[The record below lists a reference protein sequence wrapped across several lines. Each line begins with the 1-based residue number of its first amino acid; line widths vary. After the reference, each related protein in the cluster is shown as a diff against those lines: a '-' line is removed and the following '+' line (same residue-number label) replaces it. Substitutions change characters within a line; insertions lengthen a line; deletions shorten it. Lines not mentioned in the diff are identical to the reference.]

1 MKDEAFKKAV
11 LDIMDR
17 EVIVKFDTRE
27 GDAKNFYNIEG
38 EENIDPN
45 TGEVLN

>member
-1 MKDEAFKKAV
+1 
-11 LDIMDR
+11 MDR

-38 EENIDPN
+38 EEQKSPELLE
-45 TGEVLN
+45 G

>member
-1 MKDEAFKKAV
+1 MKEEPFKKAV

-17 EVIVKFDTRE
+17 EVVVKFDTRE

-38 EENIDPN
+38 EEVVN
-45 TGEVLN
+45 